1 MRKDTPIST
10 QLPEWKKEVA
20 EKVKAYG
27 ERKKRLTTPPQP
39 LKENGT
45 SARHQQIPVKQTI
58 SLAEEPESFTLP
70 KPPLK
75 PVRNEKNKPDLPP
88 PPAVDPVEQPAV
100 EIWPED
106 IQELSRLE
114 KLSLQET
121 EEEDSS
127 GKTYLL
133 RRFGAGLIDHMIL
146 VAISSVILFGFSVF
160 LNQTME
166 WLVLSAWK
174 GSLSLFLLVH
184 FLYHL
189 YFYRTSRQTP
199 GMLFM
204 SLELR
209 DPVLSSI
216 PLSKIILRWIFFV
229 VLNMINFLPLLFG
242 RQYLLLDRLSG
253 TEIRSFN

>member
-1 MRKDTPIST
+1 MRKDTPIGT

-27 ERKKRLTTPPQP
+27 ERKKRLTTPPHP
-39 LKENGT
+39 LKENNP
-45 SARHQQIPVKQTI
+45 SVRQQQIPVKQTI
-58 SLAEEPESFTLP
+58 SLAEEPEPFIPP

-75 PVRNEKNKPDLPP
+75 PMRNEIKQEQLQPIPP
-88 PPAVDPVEQPAV
+88 DPVEQPAV

-106 IQELSRLE
+106 IQEFSRLE
-114 KLSLQET
+114 KLILQET

-127 GKTYLL
+127 NASTYLV
-133 RRFGAGLIDHMIL
+133 RRFGAGLIDHGLLI
-146 VAISSVILFGFSVF
+146 AITVVMLFAFSVF
-160 LNQTME
+160 LNQSMQ
-166 WLVLSAWK
+166 WVLLSAWK

-184 FLYHL
+184 FIYYL

-209 DPVLSSI
+209 HPVLSSI
-216 PLSKIILRWIFFV
+216 PLSKIIFRWFLFV
-229 VLNMINFLPLLFG
+229 VLNIFNIVPLLAG
-242 RQYLLLDRLSG
+242 KQYLLLDRLSG
-253 TEIRSFN
+253 TEVRSFN